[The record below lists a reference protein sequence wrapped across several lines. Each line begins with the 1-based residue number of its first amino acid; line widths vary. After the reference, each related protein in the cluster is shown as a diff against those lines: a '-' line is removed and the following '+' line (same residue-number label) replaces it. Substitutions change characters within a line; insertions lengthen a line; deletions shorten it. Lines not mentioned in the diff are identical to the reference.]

1 MKISEQ
7 WLREWVN
14 PDIDIQQLAE
24 QLTMAGLEVEELT
37 SASPGFSGVVTA
49 RVDAVEKHPDADKL
63 KICHVNTGSEQSL
76 VIVCGADNVRVG
88 LSVALA
94 PVGAVLAGDITI
106 KPSDLKGIT
115 SEGMLCSARE
125 LGLAEESE
133 GLMEL
138 PNDLGLGEDLQEI
151 LSLDDQIIE
160 LSLTP
165 NRGDCLSISG
175 VARELSVINDCEI
188 KANVTEAMGQKN
200 QQASEQV
207 NNQVRDVVVD
217 EPAACPRY
225 VGQVIEDVDVSGL
238 SPLWLTEKLRRCG
251 LRSINP
257 VVDVTNF
264 VMLELGQPTHAF
276 DNDKLQG
283 AICIRYAKPG
293 EKLEL
298 LGGQECTLS
307 TETLTIA
314 DDKGVLAMAGIM
326 GGQQSAVIGN
336 TTNIFLES
344 AFFSPR
350 TILGKA
356 RQYGLHTDS
365 SHRFERGVDFE
376 IQRKSIER
384 ARQLIVDICGG
395 KPGPI
400 VEKVSE
406 DDLPRSKRVKLRRAQ
421 VEHLLGITL
430 ADKDIV
436 RILSSLGFR
445 LESNE
450 TGWLVTAPSFRFDIE
465 IEADLIE
472 EIARIYGYNNIKTQ
486 LPLAHLQLHKDN
498 EMHSHTKKM
507 RQLLVNRGFQE
518 VITYSFVDAEMQDIL
533 NPGVTALP
541 LTNPIASE
549 LSVMRTSLLPGLVG
563 ALRFNQKRQQQRI
576 RLFETGLIFQY
587 DNNLTQIAAFA
598 GVITGNINKNHWD
611 IKDRSCDLFDLK
623 KDIEALFELNGDE
636 IGVDFSQIE
645 HPALH
650 PGQSAKIIYENQ
662 QVGLIGA
669 LHPSIQKVLG
679 LSKEV
684 FVFELELRSISRQ
697 ITAKY
702 KKISKYPSIR
712 RDLSITVAEEVSIA
726 EIMYL
731 ISKTA
736 SDVLY
741 NLELFDVYRGEAI
754 DLGKKSL
761 ALGLTFQRTSS
772 TLTDDEVESAVG
784 RILENLRKEFGALL
798 RE

>member
-14 PDIDIQQLAE
+14 PDIDTQQLAE

-49 RVDAVEKHPDADKL
+49 RVDAVENHPDADKL
-63 KICHVNTGSEQSL
+63 KVCHVNTGSEQSL
-76 VIVCGADNVRVG
+76 VIICGADNVRVG
-88 LSVALA
+88 LYVALA
-94 PVGAVLAGDITI
+94 PVGAVLPGNITI

-138 PNDLGLGEDLQEI
+138 PNDLGLGEDLQEM
-151 LSLDDQIIE
+151 LSLDDQVIE

-175 VARELSVINDCEI
+175 IARELSVINDCEI
-188 KANVTEAMGQKN
+188 KANRTEAVVQKN

-207 NNQVRDVVVD
+207 SNRARDVVVD
-217 EPAACPRY
+217 EAAACPRY

-257 VVDVTNF
+257 VVDITNF

-298 LGGQECTLS
+298 LDGQECTLS

-326 GGQQSAVIGN
+326 GGQQSAVIGES
-336 TTNIFLES
+336 TNIFLES
-344 AFFSPR
+344 AFFSHR

-365 SHRFERGVDFE
+365 SHLFELGVDFE

-384 ARQLIVDICGG
+384 VGQLIVDICGG

-406 DDLPRSKRVKLRRAQ
+406 DDLPGLKRVKLRRAQ
-421 VEHLLGITL
+421 VERLLGITL
-430 ADKDIV
+430 ADEDIV
-436 RILSSLGFR
+436 RILSSLGFQ

-450 TGWLVTAPSFRFDIE
+450 AGWLVTAPSFRFDIE

-472 EIARIYGYNNIKTQ
+472 EIARIYGYHNIKTQ
-486 LPLAHLQLHKDN
+486 LPLTHLQLHKDN
-498 EMHSHTKKM
+498 ELHSHTRKM

-518 VITYSFVDAEMQDIL
+518 VMTYRLVDAEMQDIL
-533 NPGVTALP
+533 NPGVPALP
-541 LTNPIASE
+541 LANPSASE

-576 RLFETGLIFQY
+576 RLFETGLIFQN
-587 DNNLTQIAAFA
+587 D
-598 GVITGNINKNHWD
+598 
-611 IKDRSCDLFDLK
+611 
-623 KDIEALFELNGDE
+623 
-636 IGVDFSQIE
+636 
-645 HPALH
+645 
-650 PGQSAKIIYENQ
+650 
-662 QVGLIGA
+662 
-669 LHPSIQKVLG
+669 
-679 LSKEV
+679 
-684 FVFELELRSISRQ
+684 
-697 ITAKY
+697 
-702 KKISKYPSIR
+702 
-712 RDLSITVAEEVSIA
+712 
-726 EIMYL
+726 
-731 ISKTA
+731 
-736 SDVLY
+736 
-741 NLELFDVYRGEAI
+741 
-754 DLGKKSL
+754 
-761 ALGLTFQRTSS
+761 
-772 TLTDDEVESAVG
+772 
-784 RILENLRKEFGALL
+784 
-798 RE
+798 